1 MSQTGCP
8 PEVYAT
14 LRAIRE
20 GGVANMFDTE
30 TVRRLAADRNA
41 YETVRWIEENQD
53 TYLELVA
60 SWP

>member
-14 LRAIRE
+14 LRAIHE
-20 GGVANMFDTE
+20 GGAVNMFNIE
-30 TVRRLAADRNA
+30 TVRKLAADRNA
-41 YETVRWIEENQD
+41 NETVRWIEENQD
-53 TYLELVA
+53 SYLELVA